1 MGDRAGSPAQG
12 EATSPCLPRGS
23 VPQVADRVTK
33 EPDDMPIAADYPF
46 LDILWT
52 MIIFFTWVVWIWI
65 MIVILTDVF
74 RRRDISGWVK
84 GAWVVFLI
92 ILPFLGALVYL
103 IAQHDGMSQRQA
115 DAARG
120 QKAEMDEYVRSV
132 AGSGG
137 AAAEIDKAKQ
147 LLDSGAINQTEF
159 DALKAKALAA

>member
-1 MGDRAGSPAQG
+1 
-12 EATSPCLPRGS
+12 
-23 VPQVADRVTK
+23 
-33 EPDDMPIAADYPF
+33 MPIAADYPF
-46 LDILWT
+46 LDVLWT

-84 GAWVVFLI
+84 ALWVIFLI
-92 ILPFLGALVYL
+92 VLPFLGALVYL

-120 QKAEMDEYVRSV
+120 QKAQMDDYVRSV

-137 AAAEIDKAKQ
+137 PAAEIDKAKQ

-159 DALKAKALAA
+159 DAIKAKALTA